1 MTADQEIKI
10 TPELLLQGYASG
22 VFPMSESVD
31 DPEIFWVDPQMR
43 GIFPL
48 NGFHVSRSLAR
59 TIKRA
64 PFQLTIDQHFNQV
77 VRACADRDETWINAE
92 IFDLYSQLHEL
103 GFAHS
108 IEVMDGNTLVGGLY
122 GVTLAGAFFGESMF
136 SHRTDA
142 SKIALTYLV
151 ARLKYGEF
159 TLLDTQ
165 FQTDHLK
172 SLGAQE
178 ITRIDYRD
186 RLADA
191 LEISAD
197 FYKLPLDTQP
207 SEILHLSSHTS

>member
-1 MTADQEIKI
+1 MTADSDTKI

-31 DPEIFWVDPQMR
+31 DPDIFWVDPQMR

-48 NGFHVSRSLAR
+48 DGFHVSRSLAR

-64 PFQLTIDQHFNQV
+64 PYQV
-77 VRACADRDETWINAE
+77 TFDERFGDVVKACADRDETWINAE

-108 IEVMDGNTLVGGLY
+108 VEVMDGDTLIGGLY
-122 GVTLAGAFFGESMF
+122 GVTLASAFFGESMF
-136 SHRTDA
+136 SRRTDA
-142 SKIALTYLV
+142 SKIALTYLI
-151 ARLKYGEF
+151 ARLNYGDF

-178 ITRIDYRD
+178 ITRNEYRE
-186 RLADA
+186 RLAYA

-197 FYKLPLDTQP
+197 FYKLPLDVQP
-207 SEILHLSSHTS
+207 SEVLHLSSHTS

>member
-48 NGFHVSRSLAR
+48 NNFHVSRSLAR

-64 PFQLTIDQHFNQV
+64 PYRVTFDQRFGEV
-77 VRACADRDETWINAE
+77 VQACAGRDETWINAE
-92 IFDLYSQLHEL
+92 IFDLYSQLHKL

-108 IEVMDGNTLVGGLY
+108 VEVMDGDTLVGGLY
-122 GVTLAGAFFGESMF
+122 GVTLASAFFGESMF

-142 SKIALTYLV
+142 SKIALTHLV
-151 ARLKYGEF
+151 ARLNYGGF

-165 FQTDHLK
+165 FQTDHLQ

-186 RLADA
+186 RLANA

-207 SEILHLSSHTS
+207 SEILHLSNQTS

>member
-1 MTADQEIKI
+1 MTADHDVKI

-22 VFPMSESVD
+22 VFPMSEGID
-31 DPEIFWVDPQMR
+31 DPDIFWVDPQMR

-48 NGFHVSRSLAR
+48 DNFHVSRSLTR

-64 PFQLTIDQHFNQV
+64 PYQVTVDQHFQDV
-77 VRACADRDETWINAE
+77 VHACADRDETWINTE
-92 IFDLYSQLHEL
+92 IFDLYTQLHNL

-108 IEVMDGNTLVGGLY
+108 IEVMDGNALIGGLY
-122 GVTLAGAFFGESMF
+122 GVTLASAFFGESMF
-136 SHRTDA
+136 SRRTDT

-151 ARLKYGEF
+151 ARLNYGGF

-165 FQTDHLK
+165 FQTDHLR

-178 ITRIDYRD
+178 ITRDDYRD
-186 RLADA
+186 RLANA

-197 FYKLPLDTQP
+197 FYKLPTDTQP
-207 SEILHLSSHTS
+207 SEVLHFSSQTS